1 VVYGYMYVST
11 TYNVQRT
18 SYIID
23 HPSLRDKE
31 DARADIELRFYMSA
45 RQCLSAAQPSPPF
58 GP

>member
-1 VVYGYMYVST
+1 MYVST